1 MGILFQKNYKII
13 NTYCLLAAF
22 PRRNISCLFKKLIDL
37 FVFGCAGSSLLHG
50 LSLVVSGGCCLLWY
64 TAFSLHR
71 LSLVVSGGCSLLW
84 YTGFS
89 LHRLSLVVSGG
100 CSLLWYTGFAL
111 RWPLLLCGI
120 GCKRAGCNSCRSQ
133 AVECGL
139 CSCGTRAK
147 LPHGIWG
154 LTRSVMKPMSPA
166 LAGGFLAT
174 GPPGKSCHYL
184 LYP

>member
-22 PRRNISCLFKKLIDL
+22 PRSNISCLFKKLIDL

-89 LHRLSLVVSGG
+89 
-100 CSLLWYTGFAL
+100 L

>member
-22 PRRNISCLFKKLIDL
+22 PRSNISCLFKKLIDL

-50 LSLVVSGGCCLLWY
+50 LSLVVSGGC
-64 TAFSLHR
+64 
-71 LSLVVSGGCSLLW
+71 SLLW

-89 LHRLSLVVSGG
+89 
-100 CSLLWYTGFAL
+100 L

-147 LPHGIWG
+147 LPHGIWD

-184 LYP
+184 LYPWVDPCHNF